1 MRRSMPMPMWM
12 WALLLCVATGVE
24 AQGPS
29 TVILVRH
36 AEKAAAPAADP
47 MLTEAGLVRAA
58 ALRDALADAGVGA
71 IISTPTARTRVT
83 AFPLATALGIPVDTT
98 ALPRNI
104 AAHAAEVA
112 AAVRARTEQTV
123 LVVGH
128 SNTIPAILAALGGPR
143 LPDLCDGEY
152 DQLFIVRLRDGAA
165 PNVIRA
171 RYGDPVTDTGCA
183 PMRSGAGMSPPR

>member
-1 MRRSMPMPMWM
+1 MTLRPVLAMLTMGLLMVAPAA
-12 WALLLCVATGVE
+12 AL

-36 AEKAAAPAADP
+36 AEKAAEPAADP
-47 MLTEAGLVRAA
+47 MLSEAGLVRAA
-58 ALRDALADAGVGA
+58 ALRDALAGAGVGA
-71 IISTPTARTRVT
+71 IIATPTARTRVT
-83 AFPLATALGIPVDTT
+83 AFPLATALGITVDTT
-98 ALPRNI
+98 AMPRNV

-112 AAVRARTEQTV
+112 AAVRARSEQTV

-152 DQLFIVRLRDGAA
+152 DHLFIVQLRPAA
-165 PNVIRA
+165 EPKVIRA
-171 RYGDPVTDTGCA
+171 RYGAPVTDAGCT
-183 PMRSGAGMSPPR
+183 PMRSGAAPAAR